1 MDIQLIDNSP
11 TGQLISY
18 QDSLAQQKDLFQKAL
33 EAKRQHLPVQH
44 HLIFNQHHPVLTLGK
59 HADPHNILL
68 SPERLHAQG
77 IECYQI
83 ERGGDVTYHGPGQWT
98 IYPIFDLE
106 ELGIGL
112 RRYVELLEEVA
123 INVAAK
129 YGVKGERMHGASG
142 VWVDPS
148 QRPRKLCAIG
158 IQASRFV
165 TMHGIAFNVSTPP
178 QAFNVINP
186 CGFTDRGVTNLSIEA
201 QHEISMKQAKEDLIE
216 SFQEIFQRNIAL

>member
-11 TGQLISY
+11 VDQLISY
-18 QDSLAQQKDLFQKAL
+18 KDSLTQQTDLFQRAL
-33 EAKRQHLPVQH
+33 EAKRQHQPVQH
-44 HLIFNQHHPVLTLGK
+44 HLVFNQHHPVLTLGK

-68 SPERLHAQG
+68 SRERLHAQG

-123 INVAAK
+123 ITVAAK
-129 YGVKGERMHGASG
+129 YGVKGERIHGASG
-142 VWVDPS
+142 VWVNPS
-148 QRPRKLCAIG
+148 QPRKLCAIG

-186 CGFTDRGVTNLSIEA
+186 CGFTDRGVTNLCIEA
-201 QHEISMKQAKEDLIE
+201 QKEISMEQAKSDLIK
-216 SFQEIFQRNIAL
+216 SFQELFQRDIIR

>member
-11 TGQLISY
+11 VDQLISY
-18 QDSLAQQKDLFQKAL
+18 KDSLAQQTDLFQRAL
-33 EAKRQHLPVQH
+33 EAKRQHQPVQH
-44 HLIFNQHHPVLTLGK
+44 HLVFNQHHSVLTLGK

-68 SPERLHAQG
+68 SRERLHAQG

-123 INVAAK
+123 ITVAAK
-129 YGVKGERMHGASG
+129 YGVKGERIHGASG

-148 QRPRKLCAIG
+148 QPRKLCAIG

-186 CGFTDRGVTNLSIEA
+186 CGFTDRGVTNLCIEA
-201 QHEISMKQAKEDLIE
+201 QKEISMEQAKSDLIK
-216 SFQEIFQRNIAL
+216 SFQELFQRDIIR

>member
-11 TGQLISY
+11 VDQLISY
-18 QDSLAQQKDLFQKAL
+18 KDSLAQQTDLFQRAL
-33 EAKRQHLPVQH
+33 EAKRQHQPVQH
-44 HLIFNQHHPVLTLGK
+44 HLVFNQHQPVLTLGK

-68 SPERLHAQG
+68 SRERLHAQG

-123 INVAAK
+123 ITVAAK
-129 YGVKGERMHGASG
+129 YGVKGERIHGASG

-148 QRPRKLCAIG
+148 QPRKLCAIG

-186 CGFTDRGVTNLSIEA
+186 CGFTDRGVTNLCIEA
-201 QHEISMKQAKEDLIE
+201 QKEISMEQAKSDLIK
-216 SFQEIFQRNIAL
+216 SFQELFQRDIIR

>member
-1 MDIQLIDNSP
+1 MDIQLINNSP
-11 TGQLISY
+11 VDQLISY
-18 QDSLAQQKDLFQKAL
+18 KDSLTQQTDLFQRAL
-33 EAKRQHLPVQH
+33 EAKRQHQPVQH
-44 HLIFNQHHPVLTLGK
+44 HLVFNQHHPVLTLGK

-68 SPERLHAQG
+68 SRERLHAQG

-123 INVAAK
+123 ITVAAK
-129 YGVKGERMHGASG
+129 YGVKGERIHGASG

-148 QRPRKLCAIG
+148 QPRKLCAIG

-186 CGFTDRGVTNLSIEA
+186 CGFTDRGVTNLCIEA
-201 QHEISMKQAKEDLIE
+201 QKEISMEQAKSDLIK
-216 SFQEIFQRNIAL
+216 SFQELFQRDIIR